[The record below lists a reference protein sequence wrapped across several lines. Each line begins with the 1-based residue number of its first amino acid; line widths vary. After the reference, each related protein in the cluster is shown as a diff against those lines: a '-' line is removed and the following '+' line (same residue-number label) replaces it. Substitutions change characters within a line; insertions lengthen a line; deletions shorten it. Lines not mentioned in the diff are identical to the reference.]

1 MPRPVWKGA
10 ITFGLVHIP
19 IALYPATEDSGI
31 DFDWLD
37 KRSMDPVGYKRVNKR
52 TGRDIAKENVVKGIK
67 QEDGEY
73 VVLSEDEIKAA
84 FPKSTQ
90 TIEIECFVKASEI
103 AFPLLEKPYILEP
116 VGKSEKVYALLRE
129 SMLTADVIGI
139 ARIIMHTKEH
149 LAALMPLGSALML
162 NTIRWESDIR
172 SIEGLKLPAAGKAAA
187 SLKAGELKM
196 GAQLIHDMTTTW
208 QHKDYTDSFSTAINK
223 LVSRKIKAGE
233 TEHVEPIEEA
243 PAEARG
249 SNIIDLTELL
259 ANSLAKRKQGAG
271 QAQPA
276 AAEKAASKPKRK
288 RAG

>member
-52 TGRDIAKENVVKGIK
+52 TGRDIAKEHVVKGIK

-129 SMLTADVIGI
+129 SLLIADVVGI
-139 ARIIMHTKEH
+139 ARIIMHSKEH
-149 LAALMPLGSALML
+149 LVALMPLGPALML
-162 NTIRWESDIR
+162 NTIRWSSEIR
-172 SIEGLKLPAAGKAAA
+172 AMTELKLPAAGNSAG

-196 GAQLIHDMTTTW
+196 GAQLIRDMTSPW
-208 QHKDYTDSFSTAINK
+208 QHQDYADSFTAAIGK

-233 TEHVEPIEEA
+233 TEQVTPIEEA
-243 PAEARG
+243 QPFDQS
-249 SNIIDLTELL
+249 SNVIDLTELL
-259 ANSLAKRKQGAG
+259 AKSLSRRKGKDAEVESG
-271 QAQPA
+271 TTKPA
-276 AAEKAASKPKRK
+276 ARRTRRRKA
-288 RAG
+288 G